1 MFDGTILIW
10 ADGGCENNGS
20 VSAKAFG
27 SYVLRAM
34 KDGELIKETRSHRQ
48 NYPQHHTNNAAELQ
62 VIINALSALTPG
74 DYSVTVFSD
83 SQLAVNV
90 LTGLWSTNKPHLQDL
105 VEEAKPVIARFPQL
119 DFVWTP
125 RAEIFAVLGH

>member
-1 MFDGTILIW
+1 MFDGTVLIW
-10 ADGGCENNGS
+10 ADGGCERNGS

-34 KDGELIKETRSHRQ
+34 KDGELVKETRSHRQ
-48 NYPQHHTNNAAELQ
+48 NYLQHHTNNAAELQ

-74 DYSVTVFSD
+74 DYPVTVFSD

-90 LTGLWSTNKPHLQDL
+90 LTGAWSTNKPHLQALASEARDL
-105 VEEAKPVIARFPQL
+105 IACFPQIE
-119 DFVWTP
+119 FVWTP
-125 RAEIFAVLGH
+125 RAEIVAVLGH